1 MLLTEPVVAGESVLT
16 ACSLEVR
23 LSLAGGFDSDSEDEE
38 EELATAGRLRLVHAI
53 GGRDGI

>member
-1 MLLTEPVVAGESVLT
+1 MAGESVLT